1 MLVKVGSGRLCR
13 RWERGGDRWLVTHN
27 NNNIFFVSLLLNG
40 KYSTLTHCEC
50 YLIFLFFS
58 DFFSVYLFFLVL
70 IIIIIIMI
78 ISSSRIRIRIIID
91 IIYTELF
98 PKAQGTTTWRG
109 LPPPISGHL
118 PKTLKMFSFKAL
130 YWNFSQTTTS
140 RKWLQPLFQLTVLEF
155 SIVYNLR

>member
-1 MLVKVGSGRLCR
+1 MSRSVLADCAEGANEG
-13 RWERGGDRWLVTHN
+13 VTDDLLL
-27 NNNIFFVSLLLNG
+27 IIIIIYFFVSLLLNG

-50 YLIFLFFS
+50 YLIFLFCS

-98 PKAQGTTTWRG
+98 P
-109 LPPPISGHL
+109 
-118 PKTLKMFSFKAL
+118 
-130 YWNFSQTTTS
+130 
-140 RKWLQPLFQLTVLEF
+140 LFQLTILEF